1 MDKRIKIGAG
11 VLLAVFALGLAVF
24 AYRGGEGRGVEIYE
38 LTIPEREGN
47 IFRFA
52 LDMGTMTYIQEAEI
66 DGQTFTFDS
75 GSFSIDEKG
84 FQLYSETDDVN
95 SLHFVKNGEYIFPE
109 QYLCQGEIP
118 SGNTFEALCNYES
131 QEAEG
136 EIAFHEDGTYE
147 ESSSDGEVRKGTYKR
162 EGDLIHRTQ
171 EDGSADLDFYVYGN
185 QITNSFY
192 KKVK

>member
-1 MDKRIKIGAG
+1 MP
-11 VLLAVFALGLAVF
+11 
-24 AYRGGEGRGVEIYE
+24 GG
-38 LTIPEREGN
+38 
-47 IFRFA
+47 
-52 LDMGTMTYIQEAEI
+52 
-66 DGQTFTFDS
+66 
-75 GSFSIDEKG
+75 
-84 FQLYSETDDVN
+84 
-95 SLHFVKNGEYIFPE
+95 
-109 QYLCQGEIP
+109 IP

-131 QEAEG
+131 QGAEG
-136 EIAFHEDGTYE
+136 GIAFHEDGTYE